1 LALVGLNS
9 LWVEVNPYVSNFEKD
24 QVEKYHFNNKGQ
36 IPFNVIADDQN
47 PILDVTFNG
56 YHILNGDI
64 VSPTSEIIITLK
76 DDNPFLLMDQE
87 SDTALFGIYLT
98 APDGMQR
105 RLSFRNSLGEP
116 LMEWLPADPSN
127 LKFKIIINETLEQDG
142 AYRLLVQGTDKS
154 GNLSGD
160 FDYDIEFEV
169 DHNSSITNLMNY
181 PNPFT
186 TSTRFVFT
194 LTGATVPDEFTIQ
207 IMNVSGTVVRE
218 ITRNELGDIQIGRNI
233 TEFEWDGTDEYGD
246 KLARGVYLYR
256 VIVKMDGENIEHRDS
271 GADQY
276 FKKSFG
282 KMYLL

>member
-1 LALVGLNS
+1 
-9 LWVEVNPYVSNFEKD
+9 
-24 QVEKYHFNNKGQ
+24 
-36 IPFNVIADDQN
+36 
-47 PILDVTFNG
+47 
-56 YHILNGDI
+56 
-64 VSPTSEIIITLK
+64 
-76 DDNPFLLMDQE
+76 
-87 SDTALFGIYLT
+87 
-98 APDGMQR
+98 
-105 RLSFRNSLGEP
+105 
-116 LMEWLPADPSN
+116 
-127 LKFKIIINETLEQDG
+127 
-142 AYRLLVQGTDKS
+142 
-154 GNLSGD
+154 
-160 FDYDIEFEV
+160 
-169 DHNSSITNLMNY
+169 MNY

>member
-1 LALVGLNS
+1 LVGLNS